1 MALVDLLDKIESFD
15 YNQVGKP
22 QTFEANGGTV
32 TGQQSFERPIEVPLP
47 VQETLLGYGERTSAQ
62 NFLQNAVIDGL
73 DTSIVGFTKEMTET
87 QFQFIVGETSNFEPF
102 YSQGTYGF
110 QNPADFQFPTPV
122 NFFDNTYVKG
132 FTENTSPA
140 GIGPSDNSDF
150 NIISGETS
158 TFNVSTKFGDD
169 TYQFP
174 FNTNFFE
181 DTYAKGFNSNRSP
194 EGIGPSSTTNFSPII
209 SDPGDA
215 ARGTSTYNDS
225 VTFVGLSEADL
236 PELQTPTWSNVFEV
250 TAIPTNTVPTTQQI
264 VGDDTNPAQ
273 TYAWTADGS
282 GETSAFAV
290 NFFDKDGE
298 NPYVSGFTLDISP
311 EGIGPGETKM
321 PNNFIPSYGGYTFVD
336 TGIQTFQSRL
346 NLPFSAFLMPSLEEG
361 ADAEQTAFRRQSS
374 RFRYETEEGV
384 LSNFLDEH
392 SKIVTDFLTKTDKTI
407 YHKTDGEN
415 ENYKVSARAGRGFP
429 NNFYR
434 PKVTGD
440 GASRTLPFELAEVA
454 KDRFDDENRIML
466 PPVNADGEA
475 DGTNIGS
482 RPYGLEFSDPANGAK
497 ELISGYASYVRDMS
511 STDGDQPFIVR
522 RMGNDWGVDFL
533 GDPGFIQNL
542 AGGFMRTPGSPTHN
556 FGGRLHREATDLKRK
571 IKFVSTSDGASFVVK
586 QFLLQSQNR
595 TMESRIYNPLSL
607 ASVQGLVGIER
618 NYLFGTTYEG
628 ILGGSA
634 SVGAGDPPPGSDG
647 VDTGQGGNSST
658 FTGVIDFVKKLIP
671 NSPIQ
676 QYIDKYLGRKED
688 IDGIAPIPTS
698 RNKWQALYGE
708 WGDVTSGTADI
719 EKATE
724 TATKKKA
731 DPPEAQTDQ
740 SQAEEGG
747 FDLGQ
752 AASDL
757 AAGAA
762 DFAAGALK
770 KLKSL
775 FPGAK
780 ELKFSMHNPNQYYKI
795 DPLNIYGK
803 GGADAAK
810 SLMDRLTSASDRHT
824 TVTFAKKKNSLQQK
838 KEQYDYHYNLYGAI
852 PTEKSKE
859 REYSGVNVTKADDT
873 KKKKADR
880 YPQGITAKNYHK
892 QIQSWNNSDPKQRDL
907 VNGAPLMDEDRYDS
921 TKIPDF
927 VDFKFRVKSY
937 GDYESG
943 EGDSAVT
950 NTSKN
955 KILIFSAIINS
966 LSDAVSPEY
975 NEVRYLGRPDKF
987 YTYNG
992 VDRDISVSFTLYPK
1006 TRQEFPFLAEK
1017 LNYLV
1022 GLTYPQY
1029 SATNAM
1035 LAPYVDLTLG
1045 DMFNNQ
1051 PGYISSLNVNV
1062 QDNTTWEI
1070 DAFQFPKHIT
1080 CDLTFRLI
1088 GRHVPHQFGKHYDL
1102 PWLSVSEDAKNYGS
1116 TIFSNDFNNPNLTM
1130 YGPTYRIP
1138 GKGVGSEWTEVNALN
1153 QNLLTNAYMAPL
1165 DVSKRPGQDDSS
1177 GAGEADE

>member
-22 QTFEANGGTV
+22 QTFEANGGIV

-47 VQETLLGYGERTSAQ
+47 VQETLLGYGEPTSAQ

-73 DTSIVGFTKEMTET
+73 DTSIAGFTKEMTET

-110 QNPADFQFPTPV
+110 QNPADFQFPNSV
-122 NFFDNTYVKG
+122 DFFDNTYVNG
-132 FTENTSPA
+132 FTKNTSPE

-209 SDPGDA
+209 SDPGGA
-215 ARGTSTYNDS
+215 GQGTSTYNDS

-236 PELQTPTWSNVFEV
+236 PELQTPSWSNVFEV
-250 TAIPTNTVPTTQQI
+250 TAIPTNTVPTTTQI
-264 VGDDTNPAQ
+264 VGDDAQ
-273 TYAWTADGS
+273 TYAWTADGP

-384 LSNFLDEH
+384 LSNFLDED
-392 SKIVTDFLTKTDKTI
+392 SKIVTDFLIKTDKTI

-497 ELISGYASYVRDMS
+497 ELISGYTSYVQDMS
-511 STDGDQPFIVR
+511 STDGKQPFIVR
-522 RMGNDWGVDFL
+522 RMSNEWGFDFL
-533 GDPGFIQNL
+533 GDPGLIQNL
-542 AGGFMRTPGSPTHN
+542 AGGFMRTTGSPTHN
-556 FGGRLHREATDLKRK
+556 FGGRLHRETTDITRK
-571 IKFVSTSDGASFVVK
+571 IKFISTTDGTSFVIK

-595 TMESRIYNPLSL
+595 TMESRIWNPLSL
-607 ASVQGLVGIER
+607 ASIQGLVGIER
-618 NYLFGTTYEG
+618 NFLFGTTYEG
-628 ILGGSA
+628 ILGGNA
-634 SVGAGDPPPGSDG
+634 TPPQEP
-647 VDTGQGGNSST
+647 DTGASADDMKGDNATQPSR
-658 FTGVIDFVKKLIP
+658 FEGVIDFVKKIIP
-671 NSPIQ
+671 DSPIQ
-676 QYIDKYLGRKED
+676 NYIDKYLGRKED

-762 DFAAGALK
+762 DLAAGALK

-795 DPLNIYGK
+795 DPLGIYGN

-824 TVTFAKKKNSLQQK
+824 TVTFAEKKSVLDQTGK
-838 KEQYDYHYNLYGAI
+838 DYHYNLYGSI
-852 PTEKSKE
+852 PTKDTKE
-859 REYSGVNVTKADDT
+859 REYSDINVKRASIA
-873 KKKKADR
+873 KFLKNDR

-892 QIQSWNNSDPKQRDL
+892 QVQNWNADRDP

-921 TKIPDF
+921 TITPDF

-992 VDRDISVSFTLYPK
+992 VDRDINVSFTLYPK
-1006 TRQEFPFLAEK
+1006 TRSEFPFLAEK

-1062 QDNTTWEI
+1062 QENTTWEI

-1116 TIFSNDFNNPNLTM
+1116 TIFSNDAGNPNLTQ

-1138 GKGVGSEWTEVNALN
+1138 GKGVGSDWSEDNVNN
-1153 QNLLTNAYMAPL
+1153 QNLLVNGYMKPL
-1165 DVSKRPGQDDSS
+1165 DASQRPGQDDPS
-1177 GAGEADE
+1177 GAEENPEQ

>member
-73 DTSIVGFTKEMTET
+73 DTSIAGFTKEMTET

-110 QNPADFQFPTPV
+110 QSPADFQFPDPV
-122 NFFDNTYVKG
+122 NFFSNTYVNG
-132 FTENTSPA
+132 FTKNTSPE

-158 TFNVSTKFGDD
+158 TFNVSTKFGDVNY
-169 TYQFP
+169 TFP

-209 SDPGDA
+209 SDPGGA
-215 ARGTSTYNDS
+215 GQGTSTYNDS

-236 PELQTPTWSNVFEV
+236 PELQTPSWSNVFEV
-250 TAIPTNTVPTTQQI
+250 TAIPTNTVPTTTQI
-264 VGDDTNPAQ
+264 VGDDAQ
-273 TYAWTADGS
+273 TYAWTADGP

-298 NPYVSGFTLDISP
+298 NPYVSGFTLDTSP
-311 EGIGPGETKM
+311 IGIGPGTTEITDS
-321 PNNFIPSYGGYTFVD
+321 FTPSYGGYTFANSGV
-336 TGIQTFQSRL
+336 QTFQSSL
-346 NLPFSAFLMPSLEEG
+346 NVPTINFIGTEDQE
-361 ADAEQTAFRRQSS
+361 DAFRRRAG
-374 RFRYETEEGV
+374 RFVYEDMMSNSAFRPS
-384 LSNFLDEH
+384 SNFLNTEEN
-392 SKIVTDFLTKTDKTI
+392 IVTDFLVKTDRTI

-497 ELISGYASYVRDMS
+497 ELISGYTSYVQDMS

-571 IKFVSTSDGASFVVK
+571 IKFISTSDGASFVVK

-607 ASVQGLVGIER
+607 ASIQGLVGIER
-618 NYLFGTTYEG
+618 NFLFGTTYEG
-628 ILGGSA
+628 ILGGNA
-634 SVGAGDPPPGSDG
+634 TPPQEP
-647 VDTGQGGNSST
+647 DTGTSADEMKGDNATQPSR
-658 FTGVIDFVKKLIP
+658 FEGVIDFVKKIIP
-671 NSPIQ
+671 DSPIQ
-676 QYIDKYLGRKED
+676 SYIDKYLGRKED

-740 SQAEEGG
+740 SQGEEEG
-747 FDLGQ
+747 FDFGQ

-762 DFAAGALK
+762 DLAAGALK

-795 DPLNIYGK
+795 DPLGIYGN

-943 EGDSAVT
+943 EGVT